1 MNRTNYLLFLC
12 DDLVLDDTA
21 FLRSPQFAKL
31 AAALRRRATG
41 AVNWFPPELFPF
53 KNGKRHV

>member
-1 MNRTNYLLFLC
+1 LKSYGHF
-12 DDLVLDDTA
+12 DDTA
-21 FLRSPQFAKL
+21 FLRSPRFAEL
-31 AAALRRRATG
+31 AAALRRRAAG